1 MEDAMERIN
10 TRAARKSARQSVL
23 ELIEEMEMEQPSFI
37 LSEET
42 SVQVF
47 QRMVDSGDAWSMQ
60 GHYGAMAA
68 ALIDAGL
75 VRTN

>member
-1 MEDAMERIN
+1 MERVN
-10 TRAARKSARQSVL
+10 ARAARKSARQSVL

-37 LSEET
+37 LSEDTQVE
-42 SVQVF
+42 VF
-47 QRMVDSGDAWSMQ
+47 QKLVDSGDAWSMQ
-60 GHYGAMAA
+60 EHYGAMAA